1 LFGKLKIGAK
11 LGIAF
16 GALLVIFAAVGGF
29 SWYAMEEVSDESRSL
44 ADQYVPEMVIASDIY
59 GAVQDMM
66 YEIRGYGLS
75 YERHYLDA
83 GRKAAENAKAGLEK
97 AAALALK
104 YPRLV
109 VLKAETERARAG
121 LQEYIRLMDESQKK
135 VDDLAS
141 LQARGSEAEKIY
153 FENTEKFLRSQEHE
167 MQKEIDVYSGTEK
180 LKERLKKITL
190 CNSLIDQGNFVV
202 EANHKGLN
210 QRNPAVLEEG
220 ISRFAGM
227 MATIEQ
233 LQSITRVKEN
243 IDQLAAVKKSGED
256 YQVAMTEILAAWK
269 ELNEVNSRRTEAG
282 RQVLAITEKVLEAGA
297 ENSQHVANHAV
308 EHLGSTIVMIISATI
323 FAVILGSAIAFIM
336 TRSLT
341 RPLKRVTVLAG
352 MAGAGD
358 LSIERADFHI
368 TTRDELGMMADALA
382 DMVKEQR
389 EMVRVMRDKSVHL
402 SALSE
407 ESAASTEEVTNT
419 TSEVAEGNA
428 RLAEQTRKGRDNS
441 VEASKVM
448 LEMSSLIQIA
458 QNLAANADKNST
470 EMAGATEEG
479 RKTVAQTVEHM
490 ESIRKSVEETEEL
503 LTQLNTFS
511 ERIGV
516 VGDTITGL
524 ADQTN
529 LLALNAAI
537 EAARAGEAGR
547 GFAVVAEEVR
557 KLAEQ
562 SQQGAGE
569 VAELVAK
576 ILEGT
581 RSAVTSMQKSREGVE
596 EGVSIAHVAGEAL
609 EKIDRAVRSSLADV
623 RKIITTTDEEVAKSE
638 TVIALIDVNSSVME
652 LTDDHVQTLAASME
666 ETAAAM
672 ENVATSAQEVSETS
686 EELRTMTERFKV
698 DRDNGETRGLAVI

>member
-1 LFGKLKIGAK
+1 VFKNFKIGAK
-11 LGIAF
+11 LGMSF
-16 GALLVIFAAVGGF
+16 GALLLIFAAVGGL

-44 ADQYVPEMVIASDIY
+44 ADQYVPEMVIASNIHD
-59 GAVQDMM
+59 AVQDMM
-66 YEIRGYGLS
+66 YEIRGYGLT
-75 YERHYLDA
+75 YEGHYLEA
-83 GRKAAENAKAGLEK
+83 GRKGAENARIGFGE
-97 AAALALK
+97 AAALAQK
-104 YPRLV
+104 YPRLL
-109 VLKAETERARAG
+109 VLRAEAEKGLAG
-121 LQEYIRLMDESQKK
+121 LEEYIRLIDESQKK
-135 VDDLAS
+135 VDELAS
-141 LQARGSEAEKIY
+141 LQTRGAGVESVY
-153 FENTEKFLRSQEHE
+153 FDNAEKFLLSQEAE
-167 MQKEIDVYSGTEK
+167 MKEEIEEYAENAK
-180 LKERLKKITL
+180 LEERLKKITL
-190 CNSLIDQGNFVV
+190 SNMLIDQGNYVV
-202 EANHKGLN
+202 EANYRGQS
-210 QRNPAVLEEG
+210 QRNPVLLEEG
-220 ISRFAGM
+220 ISRFGEM
-227 MATIEQ
+227 QATIEQ
-233 LQSITRVKEN
+233 LRAVTRQKEN
-243 IDQLAAVKKSGED
+243 MDQLDAVAKSGGD
-256 YQVAMTEILAAWK
+256 YQTVMTEILAAWR
-269 ELNEVNSRRTEAG
+269 ELNEVNARRTVTG
-282 RQVLAITEKVLEAGA
+282 RQVLAITEKILEAGA
-297 ENSQHVANHAV
+297 ESSQHIADHAV
-308 EHLGSTIVMIISATI
+308 EHLGSTILMIIGSTL

-341 RPLKRVTVLAG
+341 RPLNRVTVLAG
-352 MAGAGD
+352 MAGGGD
-358 LSIERADFHI
+358 LSIDRGDFQI
-368 TTRDELGMMADALA
+368 NTRDELGMMADSLA
-382 DMVKEQR
+382 DMVGEQR
-389 EMVRVMRDKSVHL
+389 EMVRMMRDKSVHL

-407 ESAASTEEVTNT
+407 ESAASTEEVTST

-428 RLAEQTRKGRDNS
+428 RLAEQTRKGRENS

-448 LEMSSLIQIA
+448 LEMSSLIQIS

-490 ESIRKSVEETEEL
+490 ESIRQSVEETEEL

-516 VGDTITGL
+516 VGDTITSL

-581 RSAVTSMQKSREGVE
+581 RSAVASMQKSREGVE
-596 EGVSIAHVAGEAL
+596 EGVSIAHVAGDAL
-609 EKIDRAVRSSLADV
+609 EKIDKAVKSSLEDV
-623 RKIITTTDEEVAKSE
+623 RKIITTTSEEVAKSE

-686 EELRTMTERFKV
+686 EELRIMTERFKV
-698 DRDNGETRGLAVI
+698 ERDGEETSGLAVI

>member
-1 LFGKLKIGAK
+1 MLGNLKIGPK
-11 LGIAF
+11 LAMAF
-16 GALLVIFAAVGGF
+16 GALLVIFAAVGGL
-29 SWYAMEEVSDESRSL
+29 SWYSMERVSGESRSL
-44 ADQYVPEMVIASDIY
+44 ADQYVPEMVIAGDIH

-66 YEIRGYGLS
+66 YEIRGYGLT
-75 YERHYLDA
+75 YEKHYLEA
-83 GRKAAENAKAGLEK
+83 GRKAAEASRSGFAE
-97 AAALALK
+97 AAALAQK
-104 YPRLV
+104 YPWLA
-109 VLKAETERARAG
+109 VLKAEAEKGRAG
-121 LQEYIRLMDESQKK
+121 LEEYIRLIDESQKK
-135 VDDLAS
+135 VDELAA
-141 LQARGSEAEKIY
+141 LQIRGAGAESVY
-153 FENTEKFLRSQEHE
+153 FDNAEKFLLSQEVE
-167 MQKEIDVYSGTEK
+167 MKKEIAEYAENAK
-180 LKERLKKITL
+180 LDERLRKITL
-190 CNSLIDQGNFVV
+190 SNALIDQGNYVV
-202 EANHKGLN
+202 EANYKGQS
-210 QRNPAVLEEG
+210 QRNPVLLEEG
-220 ISRFAGM
+220 ISRFGEMQA
-227 MATIEQ
+227 AIEQ
-233 LQSITRVKEN
+233 LRSITRQKEN
-243 IDQLAAVKKSGED
+243 MNQLDAVAKSGGD
-256 YQVAMTEILAAWK
+256 YKTVMTEILAAWK
-269 ELNEVNSRRTEAG
+269 ELNEINTRRTEAG
-282 RQVLAITEKVLEAGA
+282 RQVLAITEKIVEAGA
-297 ENSQHVANHAV
+297 ENAQRIASRAV
-308 EHLGSTIVMIISATI
+308 ENLGSTILMIIGSTI

-341 RPLKRVTVLAG
+341 RPLRRVTVLAG
-352 MAGAGD
+352 MAGGGD
-358 LSIERADFHI
+358 LSIERGDFNI
-368 TTRDELGMMADALA
+368 NTRDELGIMADALA
-382 DMVKEQR
+382 DMVREQR

-407 ESAASTEEVTNT
+407 ESAASTEEVTTT

-428 RLAEQTRKGRDNS
+428 RLAEQTRRGRDNS

-503 LTQLNTFS
+503 LTQLNAFS

-609 EKIDRAVRSSLADV
+609 EKIDKAVRSSLADV

-652 LTDDHVQTLAASME
+652 ITDDHVQTLAASME

-686 EELRTMTERFKV
+686 EELRMMTERFKV
-698 DRDNGETRGLAVI
+698 EKDDGGTTGLAVL

>member
-1 LFGKLKIGAK
+1 MFRGLKIGAK

-16 GALLVIFAAVGGF
+16 AALLLIFTAAGGV
-29 SWYAMEEVSDESRSL
+29 SWYVMEGVSDESRSL
-44 ADQYVPEMVIASDIY
+44 AGAYVPEMVIASVAHD
-59 GAVQDMM
+59 AVRDMI

-75 YERHYLDA
+75 YEGHYLEA
-83 GRKAAENAKAGLEK
+83 GRKAAESAKAGFAE
-97 AAALALK
+97 AAALARK
-104 YPRLV
+104 YPQLT
-109 VLKAETERARAG
+109 VLRAETEKGLAG
-121 LQEYIRLMDESQKK
+121 LEEYIRLIDESQGK
-135 VDDLAS
+135 VDELAA
-141 LQARGSEAEKIY
+141 LQARGAGAERIYFDNAGKFVQSQEAEMKKDISGY
-153 FENTEKFLRSQEHE
+153 AENGRLE
-167 MQKEIDVYSGTEK
+167 
-180 LKERLKKITL
+180 ERLQKITL
-190 CNSLIDQGNFVV
+190 SNSLIDMGNYVV
-202 EANHKGLN
+202 EANYKGLS

-220 ISRFAGM
+220 INRFGEIL
-227 MATIEQ
+227 ATVEKLRPTVRQ
-233 LQSITRVKEN
+233 KAN
-243 IDQLAAVKKSGED
+243 IDQLGAVQKSAAE
-256 YQVAMTEILAAWK
+256 YQAVMTEILAAWK
-269 ELNEVNSRRTEAG
+269 GLNEVNARRTEAG
-282 RQVLAITEKVLEAGA
+282 RRVLAITKKVLDAGA
-297 ENSQHVANHAV
+297 ENARHIADSSVD
-308 EHLGSTIVMIISATI
+308 HLGSTILMIIGSTV
-323 FAVILGSAIAFIM
+323 FAVVLGAAIAFIM

-341 RPLKRVTVLAG
+341 RPLRRVTVLAE
-352 MAGAGD
+352 MARGGD
-358 LSIERADFHI
+358 LTIEREDFQI
-368 TTRDELGMMADALA
+368 NTRDELGTMADALA
-382 DMVKEQR
+382 DMVREQR

-407 ESAASTEEVTNT
+407 ENAASTEEVTTT
-419 TSEVAEGNA
+419 TSEVAEGNT
-428 RLAEQTRKGRDNS
+428 RLAEQTRRGRENS

-458 QNLAANADKNST
+458 QNLAASADKNST

-479 RKTVAQTVEHM
+479 RKTVAQTVERM
-490 ESIRKSVEETEEL
+490 ESIRRSVEETEEL
-503 LTQLNTFS
+503 LTQLNAFS

-516 VGDTITGL
+516 VGDTITGI

-581 RSAVTSMQKSREGVE
+581 RSAVASMQKSREGVE

-609 EKIDRAVRSSLADV
+609 DRIGKAVRSSLGDV
-623 RKIITTTDEEVAKSE
+623 RKIISTTDEEVAKSD
-638 TVIALIDVNSSVME
+638 TVIALIDVNTSVME

-686 EELRTMTERFKV
+686 EELRLMTERFRV
-698 DRDNGETRGLAVI
+698 DRGSEGTSGLAVL